1 MGKHS
6 RGVFHPIYD
15 CALFSFS
22 FPKSVVSLGV
32 PSEVRIVI
40 GKCEM

>member
-1 MGKHS
+1 MIVPYFLLAS
-6 RGVFHPIYD
+6 
-15 CALFSFS
+15 
-22 FPKSVVSLGV
+22 PKSVVSLGV